1 MGTDPHEADPPA
13 WLDVEDVA
21 PAPAPGRS
29 SRTPWLFVAAT
40 LPWLVV
46 GVLLVRG
53 DGPERAAVAAA
64 PTTPPVVAAADG
76 DEQVDVDVPVPS
88 PGGDDEPGAAILG
101 SGALVAVD
109 EDEARA
115 VAVVAARRWLTTVG
129 PDAGPD
135 GPDVAADAEG
145 DADAGLYAEHLVVEG
160 VDHPAPGAAVVTV
173 RAIVL
178 RVAGDAYEAMEVRR
192 VAVPLRFDAGGAVP
206 AGTPYLLPHADATAE
221 PFAPTEA
228 IEDPDLLLLAGEA
241 LAEAGYADVS
251 VRSLHR
257 TSSWPLVATADVR
270 AGGTPARTVA
280 VWLRPHLGRL
290 VVAGTRPRP
299 PVDRVPTD
307 LPSSS
312 EPAHDHEEVAP

>member
-1 MGTDPHEADPPA
+1 MGTDPHGSDRPA

-21 PAPAPGRS
+21 PAAAAGRS
-29 SRTPWLFVAAT
+29 SRTPWLFAAGA

-46 GVLLVRG
+46 GALLVRG
-53 DGPERAAVAAA
+53 DGPEGAAVAAA
-64 PTTPPVVAAADG
+64 PTTPPVLATADR
-76 DEQVDVDVPVPS
+76 DEQVDVDVPVP
-88 PGGDDEPGAAILG
+88 PRGDDEPGAAILS

-115 VAVVAARRWLTTVG
+115 VAVVTARRWLTTVG

-135 GPDVAADAEG
+135 GPDVAAGADA

-173 RAIVL
+173 RAVVL
-178 RVAGDAYEAMEVRR
+178 RVAGDAYQAMEVRR
-192 VAVPLRFDAGGAVP
+192 VAVPLRFDARGAVP

-221 PFAPTEA
+221 PFTPTEA

-257 TSSWPLVATADVR
+257 TSSWPLVVTADVR
-270 AGGTPARTVA
+270 AGGPPARTVA

-299 PVDRVPTD
+299 PSDRVPTD